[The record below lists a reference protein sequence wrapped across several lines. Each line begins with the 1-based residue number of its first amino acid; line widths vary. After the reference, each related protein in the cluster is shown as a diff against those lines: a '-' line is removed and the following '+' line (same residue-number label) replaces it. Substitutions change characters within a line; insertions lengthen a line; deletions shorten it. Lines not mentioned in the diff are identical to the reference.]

1 MTRIPRRIAFV
12 TPRYGEHI
20 LGGAESQMRLNAEL
34 LAQRGHHVEVFSTS
48 VKNLL
53 TWESDPTEIHTHVR
67 GIPAHLY
74 PVRYTNRD
82 RFHPLHVRLHSGD
95 SLTSDEQL
103 DWLHQGPH
111 SAPMYSALRARRNDF
126 DLFVCAPNPF
136 PLIHYAAA
144 TVLPRAAIWPCLHDE
159 LYADLLPTHLL
170 LRDSFCI
177 FYNTEEEKNLAQF
190 RVGIRHPRTCVV
202 GSGVDDIPGDAQ
214 RFRSAHGI
222 RDPFLLYAGRIE
234 AGKNV
239 PLLLEFFAQYK
250 ATHHNDLKLVLIG
263 EGRAGTASAD
273 VIQLGYLSEQD
284 KRDAMA
290 AATALCQP
298 SVHESL
304 SYVVLESWLAGVP
317 VLVHSRCAVTRMH
330 VVHSGGGLHFN
341 DAEVFG
347 AAVDA
352 LLASPSLRSRMG
364 ADGRTYA
371 RTRYGWP
378 DVLDRFE
385 QCLNDWL

>member
-1 MTRIPRRIAFV
+1 MTPIPRRIAFV

-20 LGGAESQMRLNAEL
+20 LGGAESLIQNTAVRI
-34 LAQRGHHVEVFSTS
+34 AQRGHHVEIFSTS
-48 VKNLL
+48 AKSPR
-53 TWESDPTEIHTHVR
+53 TWESERDVIHAEIN
-67 GIPAHLY
+67 GIPAHLF
-74 PVRYTNRD
+74 PIRYTDRAHFRD
-82 RFHPLHVRLHSGD
+82 LHQRLHAGD
-95 SLTSDEQL
+95 ALTPDEQL
-103 DWLHQGPH
+103 DWIHCGPH
-111 SAPMYSALRARRNDF
+111 SASLYAALHEQRNNF
-126 DLFVCAPNPF
+126 DLFVCAPYSF

-144 TVLPRAAIWPCLHDE
+144 AVLPRAAIWPCLHDE
-159 LYADLLPTHLL
+159 LYADLLPTRLL
-170 LRDSFCI
+170 LRDCFCI
-177 FYNTEEEKNLAQF
+177 FYNTEEENNLAQS
-190 RVGIRHPRTCVV
+190 RIGIRHPHARVV

-214 RFRSAHGI
+214 RFRSTHGI

-250 ATHHNDLKLVLIG
+250 ATRHSDLKLVLIG
-263 EGRAGTASAD
+263 EGRSGAASAD

-330 VVHSGGGLHFN
+330 VVHSGGGLHFE

-352 LLASPSLRSRMG
+352 LRTNPALHSRMG

-385 QCLNDWL
+385 QCMNDWL